1 MDVSERPRESRREAV
16 LASLAFVAPAEAE
29 RRFRELMNSTGGALN
44 EWDQRFLDFI
54 GAHAGERLLAGT
66 LGGGFF
72 FVFSLRDAAG
82 FWMLSARDG
91 ARGKGFLTRHDAE
104 RILELARLKG
114 LVPPA

>member
-1 MDVSERPRESRREAV
+1 MDVSESPRESRREAV
-16 LASLAFVAPAEAE
+16 LASLALVAPADVE
-29 RRFRELMNSTGGALN
+29 RRFRDLMNSTGGALN

-54 GAHAGERLLAGT
+54 GAHAEDRLLAGT

-72 FVFSLRDAAG
+72 FTFSPRDAAG
-82 FWMLSARDG
+82 FWILSARDG